1 MGMGG
6 RGFRRRVGGTSAD
19 RWEGLSCR
27 MQLPCPQAVLE
38 SQCQA
43 DPPALSLLLPP
54 CLQVSQ
60 ECPAGR
66 GCQPHLLVLAFLEI
80 HNGGRMSG

>member
-1 MGMGG
+1 MVGG
-6 RGFRRRVGGTSAD
+6 GLPQSRVGGA
-19 RWEGLSCR
+19 SCG
-27 MQLPCPQAVLE
+27 MQLPSPQAVLE

-66 GCQPHLLVLAFLEI
+66 GCQPHLLVPAFLET
-80 HNGGRMSG
+80 HTREAEWMVSRC